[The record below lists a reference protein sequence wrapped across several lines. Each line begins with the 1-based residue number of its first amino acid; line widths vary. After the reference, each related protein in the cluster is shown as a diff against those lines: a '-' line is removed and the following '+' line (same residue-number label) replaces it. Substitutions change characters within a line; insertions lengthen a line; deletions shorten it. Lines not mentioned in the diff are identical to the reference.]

1 MITNTTYTLVLGE
14 GKKSVE
20 FVTNGE
26 AHRWLAREKRTSQA
40 TLAEL
45 IEIIYR
51 CDGNDTKSISGVYDD
66 GGVWA
71 LQEGSRMVGINNARR
86 IWNALIAAGF
96 EVTQ

>member
-45 IEIIYR
+45 IEIIYK
-51 CDGNDTKSISGVYDD
+51 CEYSDTKSISGVWD
-66 GGVWA
+66 GGVWT
-71 LQEGSRMVGINNARR
+71 LQEGSRMVGIDNARK
-86 IWNALIAAGF
+86 IWNALIAA
-96 EVTQ
+96 EWRVQT